1 MYAYDAFVNDVFA
14 SRVSIMKPDAVI
26 RRKTETKHGV
36 CEVCQSEGTLIR
48 LKVGSFAGISRYRFV
63 CSRCAIAERLA
74 KY

>member
-14 SRVSIMKPDAVI
+14 SRVSIMKPDAVF
-26 RRKTETKHGV
+26 RRKTETKDGV
-36 CEVCQSEGTLIR
+36 CEVCQSEGVLVR

-63 CSRCAIAERLA
+63 CSRCAIAERLK

>member
-14 SRVSIMKPDAVI
+14 SRVGIMKPDAVI
-26 RRKTETKHGV
+26 RRKTERKHGV

-63 CSRCAIAERLA
+63 CSRCAIAERLK

>member
-14 SRVSIMKPDAVI
+14 SRVSIMKSDAVI
-26 RRKTETKHGV
+26 RRKTERKRGV

-63 CSRCAIAERLA
+63 CSRCAIAERLK